1 MNSSMPKQRVKW
13 RVIQLAAI
21 AAILLAAY
29 MLYAAVRETLLT
41 LGRMARHSQCKT
53 VVMALHQYYD
63 DYQMLPPAVVRNE
76 QGQPFHSWR
85 VLLTPYL
92 DVHSEHPSE
101 YSYSHA
107 WDSERNETAHLG
119 YIPAHGK
126 FCFLAVTGPQTAWPP
141 DGPMAMSDMTDGLAE
156 TVLAIGVRGTMVRW
170 TEPTDLV
177 LEGTTLTLRG
187 EPIALNG
194 VFFVLMANGEVH
206 FYPQGLPDGFIPAAF
221 TPAAG
226 DETPAY

>member
-1 MNSSMPKQRVKW
+1 MNPAQTRQREKW
-13 RVIQLAAI
+13 SVIRIATF
-21 AAILLAAY
+21 AAILIVAY
-29 MLYAAVRETLLT
+29 LLYKSVRATLLT

-63 DYQMLPPAVVRNE
+63 DYETLPPAVVRNE

-85 VLLTPYL
+85 VLLMPYL
-92 DVHSEHPSE
+92 DAHSEHPSD

-107 WDSERNETAHLG
+107 WDSERNATAHLG

-141 DGPMAMSDMTDGLAE
+141 DGPMAMSDITDGLSE
-156 TVLAIGVRGTMVRW
+156 TVLAIGVPGTMVRW

-177 LEGTTLTLRG
+177 LEGATLRLRG
-187 EPIALNG
+187 EPIDLNG
-194 VFFVLMANGEVH
+194 VFFVLMANGEVR
-206 FYPQGLPDGFIPAAF
+206 FYPEGLPDGFIPAAF